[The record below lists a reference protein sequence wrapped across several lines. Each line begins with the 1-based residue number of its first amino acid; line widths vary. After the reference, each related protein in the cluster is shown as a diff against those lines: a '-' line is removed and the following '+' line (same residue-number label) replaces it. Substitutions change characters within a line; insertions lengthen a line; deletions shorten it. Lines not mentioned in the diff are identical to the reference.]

1 MKNLGIIFMLLFMS
15 FGVFSYADDKV
26 LIVGSEQN
34 YPPFALGLTNETADG
49 FTVELWRAV
58 ATESHLNS
66 SIRVLPFHDVL
77 SEFQSGN
84 IDVLTQLAPII

>member
-66 SIRVLPFHDVL
+66 SIRIFFVNEVF
-77 SEFQSGN
+77 
-84 IDVLTQLAPII
+84 